1 MQTENKERQPFCGC
15 TGSLMPPYYVE
26 EIIWK
31 ASVEAVMNNSVTFGV
46 LGGDRRQIYLAE
58 SLVRD
63 GYEVCACGFDKAEL
77 APGVRKVPFDELA
90 SVCGAIILPLPVT
103 LDGQNLKAEY
113 TDERIP
119 LDDSFAERLKGKR
132 VFGGM
137 MERLYS
143 TSEIWQE
150 IDAADYYTREEF
162 LVKNAVPTAEGAIEI
177 AMREYVGTVSQSK
190 CLVAGFGH
198 VGKTLARMLLGLGAK
213 VTVAARKPSDLAWIE
228 SMGCNAIHIEQIP
241 ERSFD
246 LVFNTIPAM
255 IFSRHV
261 LSGLRGCSLLVDLA
275 SAPGGVDFEA
285 AKKIGIH
292 AILAPSLPGL
302 VAPKTSGEIIRDTI
316 YCMMGE

>member
-1 MQTENKERQPFCGC
+1 
-15 TGSLMPPYYVE
+15 
-26 EIIWK
+26 
-31 ASVEAVMNNSVTFGV
+31 
-46 LGGDRRQIYLAE
+46 
-58 SLVRD
+58 
-63 GYEVCACGFDKAEL
+63 
-77 APGVRKVPFDELA
+77 
-90 SVCGAIILPLPVT
+90 VT

-177 AMREYVGTVSQSK
+177 AMREYVGTVSQSR

-228 SMGCNAIHIEQIP
+228 SMGCNAIRIEQIP
-241 ERSFD
+241 EGSFD